1 MSYNVLRRYD
11 GSNPSGGESKAQV
24 ADETGRVRVV
34 GALRVAR
41 ARLPERDLQS
51 VTLPIDPN
59 NSHPILEPTRISPLS
74 ATGVVEEA
82 VDSDRRSF
90 GGFSQPPSSDHAT
103 GEQVVL
109 SAPSRAFG
117 MTCPPD
123 GNESEHSSTMGRVA
137 SDAPA
142 RAFEVARRMV
152 SHGAE
157 TTGPADG
164 GQVVT
169 SAPNRSV
176 CK

>member
-11 GSNPSGGESKAQV
+11 GSNPSGGESKAEA

-34 GALRVAR
+34 DALRVAR

-51 VTLPIDPN
+51 VTLPFDPN
-59 NSHPILEPTRISPLS
+59 NSHPLLEPTRVPPLS
-74 ATGVVEEA
+74 ATGLVEA
-82 VDSDRRSF
+82 VVSNRR
-90 GGFSQPPSSDHAT
+90 GFDGFPQPPPSDPAN
-103 GEQVVL
+103 GGQVVL
-109 SAPSRAFG
+109 SAPTRAFG
-117 MTCPPD
+117 TACPLD
-123 GNESEHSSTMGRVA
+123 GNGLEYSSTMGRVA
-137 SDAPA
+137 SDAPT